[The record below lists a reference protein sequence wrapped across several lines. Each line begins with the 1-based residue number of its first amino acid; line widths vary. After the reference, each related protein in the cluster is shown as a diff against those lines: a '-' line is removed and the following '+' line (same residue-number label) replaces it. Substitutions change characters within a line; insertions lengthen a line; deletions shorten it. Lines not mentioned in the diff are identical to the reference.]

1 METIQEYRKVQASI
15 RDMELQKIK
24 RQIKI
29 VYPNISDDDMQKM
42 AEGCENI
49 FSSKILKKIDF

>member
-42 AEGCENI
+42 VERGENI
-49 FSSKILKKIDF
+49 FSSKNLKKIDF